1 MLLHNILLCFPLFLY
16 VTSLNINCGTRGL
29 DNRYQTQLHCSC
41 DYSNDESYR
50 EELFSDIFNPH
61 LVPLSS
67 YVRPVSQKI
76 THIILSNCKTVRV
89 TLDLD
94 RVDRDATELT
104 DVSFEYIENLN
115 IKFRN
120 IVQPRMRF
128 VFTNIVL
135 NQLSGSVSDRSSSL
149 EMFFRQFDIVNKD
162 QTSVTFSNLNM
173 ESNIRLLNFQ
183 DIGHVRVIDS
193 YFSNIDTLDI
203 LHSTKCYTSMDTY
216 TQVTCSKEQ
225 LFFAKRYDTTRR
237 PITRPNNRVTD
248 RRPRFEDTTNN
259 YYKTERYSPF
269 YRTIPTSAFN
279 ATAAPYAAP
288 VTSSPLFIVPM
299 VLFFAVALIVILV
312 LLFIRYQKR
321 QENMVELLR

>member
-1 MLLHNILLCFPLFLY
+1 
-16 VTSLNINCGTRGL
+16 
-29 DNRYQTQLHCSC
+29 
-41 DYSNDESYR
+41 
-50 EELFSDIFNPH
+50 
-61 LVPLSS
+61 
-67 YVRPVSQKI
+67 VSQKI
-76 THIILSNCKTVRV
+76 THIILSNCKTVRI

-94 RVDRDATELT
+94 RVDRDVAELT

-115 IKFRN
+115 IKFMN
-120 IVQPRMRF
+120 IVEPRMKF
-128 VFTNIVL
+128 VFTNIVR

-149 EMFFRQFDIVNKD
+149 EMFFRQFNIASKD
-162 QTSVTFSNLNM
+162 QTSVTFLNLNI

-203 LHSTKCYTSMDTY
+203 LHSTKCHTSVDSY

-225 LFFAKRYDTTRR
+225 LFFASRYDTTRR
-237 PITRPNNRVTD
+237 PPPPPITRVTE

-259 YYKTERYSPF
+259 YYNTEPYSPF
-269 YRTIPTSAFN
+269 YRTITTSAFN

-321 QENMVELLR
+321 QESMVELLR